1 MGDCIFLLLLKKI
14 AGLLLLSSQDSS
26 EGKTIDE

>member
-1 MGDCIFLLLLKKI
+1 MGDWIFLLLLKKV
-14 AGLLLLSSQDSS
+14 AVLLLLSSQDNS